1 LRHGSQKLVGRAPLV
16 AAVAVLTLAGAGLAS
31 AAEAP
36 PSIGL
41 ASVSVKRKPP
51 TASVYLN
58 FCASVGPRAAIIT
71 TETRRILSRVV
82 ARNVSPEPLGADLD
96 RVYPRECVTRFL
108 ISWVVQPRLMGK
120 GVYSVSFR
128 VKDGYGQLSKV
139 VGFSFNPGG

>member
-1 LRHGSQKLVGRAPLV
+1 LRHGSQRLVGHASPV

-71 TETRRILSRVV
+71 
-82 ARNVSPEPLGADLD
+82 
-96 RVYPRECVTRFL
+96 
-108 ISWVVQPRLMGK
+108 WVVQPRLMGK